1 MTLERAVQKLTSM
14 PATAW
19 GIPGRGLIRESY
31 NADLNVIDF
40 SRLDL
45 MLPEVR
51 HDLPT
56 GAVNLSQR
64 ATGYTA
70 TIVNGTVLMR
80 DGRHTGAVPGRVL
93 RNERASISWSDSRS
107 SSS

>member
-1 MTLERAVQKLTSM
+1 LGS
-14 PATAW
+14 AW
-19 GIPGRGLIRESY
+19 GIPRRGLIRESY
-31 NADLNVIDF
+31 FADLNVIDF
-40 SRLDL
+40 DRLDL
-45 MLPEVR
+45 TMPEVR

-80 DGRHTGAVPGRVL
+80 DGRHTGALPGRVL
-93 RNERASISWSDSRS
+93 RNERTTTS
-107 SSS
+107 